1 MNGSIHRVH
10 CHRSCCASGMNK
22 KITPVF
28 EAIIHT
34 IRGQKVILDYD
45 LARLYGVETRIINRA
60 VKRNFSRFP
69 ADAGIRSE
77 MQH

>member
-1 MNGSIHRVH
+1 
-10 CHRSCCASGMNK
+10 MNK

-45 LARLYGVETRIINRA
+45 LAGLYGVETRIINRS
-60 VKRNFSRFP
+60 VKRNLSRFP

-77 MQH
+77 VQQ